1 MPLAISKKSGFRG
14 GFGGG
19 FQREMHK
26 AVCSDSEKNVK
37 SHSNQAETDLFIAG
51 IVLGR
56 GKDFS

>member
-1 MPLAISKKSGFRG
+1 VVSVVASKEKCTKLF
-14 GFGGG
+14 
-19 FQREMHK
+19 
-26 AVCSDSEKNVK
+26 ALIAEKNVK